1 MRFLPVST
9 NAMLVELADLDATL
23 MLFEALK
30 RAPMEGIEEVV
41 PAARTLL
48 IRFRPEIVTAEA
60 LARHLAGLDLTHVS
74 RGHGQLI
81 EIPVAATTAR
91 ICQRSRNCS
100 ASRRKRSSAA
110 TPGPNTLLHSPAS
123 RRLRLHGR
131 AGSGPRGP
139 TSQNAAHA
147 HSGGGRGACWAIQRY
162 LPPRES
168 RRVADHR
175 HDAACHVRPRPRA
188 PRVAAT
194 R

>member
-30 RAPMEGIEEVV
+30 RAPMEGIEEIV
-41 PAARTLL
+41 PAARTLTDPL
-48 IRFRPEIVTAEA
+48 PARDCNSGGAGPSSGRAGSDPCQPRPRAAHRDSGPLRRRGFARGRGI
-60 LARHLAGLDLTHVS
+60 ARHHAG
-74 RGHGQLI
+74 RGHPPPHRG
-81 EIPVAATTAR
+81 R
-91 ICQRSRNCS
+91 IHRCI
-100 ASRRKRSSAA
+100 RRLRA
-110 TPGPNTLLHSPAS
+110 
-123 RRLRLHGR
+123 RLRLHGR

-139 TSQNAAHA
+139 TPQNAAHA

-188 PRVAAT
+188 PCVAAT